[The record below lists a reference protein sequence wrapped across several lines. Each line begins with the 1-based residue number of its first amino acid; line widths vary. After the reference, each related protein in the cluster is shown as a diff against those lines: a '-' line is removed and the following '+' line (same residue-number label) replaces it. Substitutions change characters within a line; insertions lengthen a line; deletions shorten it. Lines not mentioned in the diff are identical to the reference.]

1 MMMSSPLHVLVTYE
15 IDRVVVRPATPDQ
28 IDEAVARG
36 LRLLD
41 TLPVS
46 KAGYWMADHSAGVVI
61 LGSVVPPPPPPL
73 HLTSPGVQMSHW
85 GALGQS

>member
-1 MMMSSPLHVLVTYE
+1 MTSSFTQHFLVNFE
-15 IDRVVVRPATPDQ
+15 IDRVVVRSATPDQ

-41 TLPVS
+41 ALPVS
-46 KAGYWMADHSAGVVI
+46 RSGYWLAGPHEGVVI
-61 LGSVVPPPPPPL
+61 LGHVVPPPPPPQ
-73 HLTSPGVQMSHW
+73 HLTSPGVQMTHW